1 MKKLLKE
8 WNKFLLS
15 EGGLSRL
22 LGHIQE
28 YESAIISAFRN
39 EYSNK
44 ENYERSRKL
53 KAQLLSQGYGVTK
66 IKGSYIE
73 NFDTPEA
80 IEVVE
85 QSLFVSNRSDDS
97 GFKNNISNLGKEYEQ
112 DSVLFIPKGGKNAFL
127 YGTRESNDF
136 PPLDQA
142 IEVGNIKMGEESEF
156 MSRVGGRPFI
166 FKEELETYENLS
178 KNSKWAL
185 KKLLDSW

>member
-1 MKKLLKE
+1 MKKLIKE
-8 WNKFLLS
+8 WNEFLLS
-15 EGGLSRL
+15 ESGLSRL

-28 YESAIISAFRN
+28 HDSAIISAFRN

-85 QSLFVSNRSDDS
+85 QSLFVSNRYDDS
-97 GFKNNISNLGKEYEQ
+97 EFKNNISNLGKEYEQ

-127 YGTRESNDF
+127 YGTREGNDF
-136 PPLDQA
+136 PPLDQT

>member
-1 MKKLLKE
+1 MKELLKE

-15 EGGLSRL
+15 ESGLSRVW
-22 LGHIQE
+22 GHIQE
-28 YESAIISAFRN
+28 NESAIISAFRN
-39 EYSNK
+39 EYSKK

-53 KAQLLSQGYGVTK
+53 KAQLFSQGYGVTK
-66 IKGSYIE
+66 VKGSYVE

-85 QSLFVSNRSDDS
+85 QSLFVSNRYEDS
-97 GFKNNISNLGKEYEQ
+97 EFKNNISNLGKEYEQ

-127 YGTRESNDF
+127 YGTREGNDF

-142 IEVGNIKMGEESEF
+142 IEVGNVKMGEESEF
-156 MSRVGGRPFI
+156 MSRVSGRPFI

-185 KKLLDSW
+185 KKLLDS